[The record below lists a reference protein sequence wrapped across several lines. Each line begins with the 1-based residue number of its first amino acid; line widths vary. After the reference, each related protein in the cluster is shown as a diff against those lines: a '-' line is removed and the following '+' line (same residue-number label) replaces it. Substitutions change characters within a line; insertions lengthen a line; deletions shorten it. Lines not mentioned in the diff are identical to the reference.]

1 MDKQGLCLWKALPQ
15 WNLHSQGIHWT
26 QRARVYPGV
35 VANTHFYNKV
45 TDEFLIAKNGVSL
58 LLACLAT
65 GHHWNRCRLEG
76 TQSFLC
82 LESHQSHV
90 ISSRLL
96 SFTMSAPKGC
106 IKHLF
111 LPVLPVSLGDLAQ
124 ASSFNYVYNAARSQP
139 APPSSWPSSVPGIQL
154 PTSPVLCLLQ

>member
-1 MDKQGLCLWKALPQ
+1 MNNLWINRDSAYEKLCLSEISIVREYTGLKGQEFTQAWLPIPI
-15 WNLHSQGIHWT
+15 SII
-26 QRARVYPGV
+26 
-35 VANTHFYNKV
+35 K
-45 TDEFLIAKNGVSL
+45 FLIAKNGVSL

-139 APPSSWPSSVPGIQL
+139 APPSS
-154 PTSPVLCLLQ
+154 